1 MAWWKDVSRPS
12 PVEGTL
18 DQSPGGGGMLV
29 QVERGGG
36 LFRGGGGEGG
46 RRVEACTVREGY
58 LWGTSLHI
66 RDSL

>member
-36 LFRGGGGEGG
+36 LFFGGGAGW

-58 LWGTSLHI
+58 LRGTSLHI